1 MNNVSVTSR
10 RKKHAKRGKLQ
21 FQFLSPATSFFG
33 LKLAHASSFAI
44 FEAFPEIKAG
54 IFGVDETLTI
64 GVNEAARVDKAVGV
78 AAIINTS
85 YLCHAHKV
93 EIMTAHTRHARI
105 AIQHGL

>member
-64 GVNEAARVDKAVGV
+64 GVLMKRLGWTKQLEWLQLLIPATCAMLIRWK
-78 AAIINTS
+78 S
-85 YLCHAHKV
+85 
-93 EIMTAHTRHARI
+93 
-105 AIQHGL
+105 